1 MDLLIESGVMTPHLV
16 RAGLK
21 DSLHGDSG
29 TQSEHTEASDNQNDA
44 SYESHTHSD
53 SQATEE
59 LPVDLLQWN
68 RESDGDGSI
77 PNMVGF
83 VDSFSSETQSELD
96 LSSSNLAHDIVLENN
111 YPPDILLGH
120 HHHAPVYRDLGDNY
134 IPFHFRQR

>member
-120 HHHAPVYRDLGDNY
+120 YHHAPVYRDLGDNY